1 MEEKCFFCEQKFIS
15 DKNGVFPG
23 NYIPIT
29 NTKSI
34 FLCFD
39 CLKKITTDEDAKEE
53 LNNKITDVFQSDF
66 EDYYDD
72 DNPLEYDDEEFAD
85 DTETEENNNTSIL
98 KPKEIYDKLSE
109 YIIGQEHTKK
119 VLSVAVYNH
128 YKRISRGKNKSDIEL
143 QKSNI
148 LLIGPTGSGKTFFAE
163 CLAKILQVPFAIADA
178 TTLTQAGYV
187 GEDVENIL
195 LKLIHAAD
203 QGQKRLSDVIKSAEK
218 GIIYIDEIDKIGR
231 KDENP
236 SITRDVAGEGVQQ
249 ALLKILEGTIS
260 NVPPQGGRK
269 HPNQEFLQIN
279 TRNILFIC
287 GGAFVGLED
296 KVRGRLHH
304 NSLGYRAEN
313 LGQSEIENMSFMKE
327 IVPDDIV
334 HFGIIPEL
342 VGRLPVISALNPL
355 TEDAFIR
362 ILTEPKNAIVKQ
374 YKELLAMDNIE
385 LEFTEDALHEIAQI
399 AVKRKTGARALR
411 SILED
416 VMTDVMFE
424 VPSMENAKKVVVTK
438 EAVLKEKP
446 VDIL

>member
-1 MEEKCFFCEQKFIS
+1 MKETCFFCNTKFES
-15 DKNGVFPG
+15 DKNGFLPG
-23 NYIPIT
+23 QYVPIGQNDT
-29 NTKSI
+29 V

-39 CLKKITTDEDAKEE
+39 CLKKITTDEEAQTDFNNLVLDTFPEAFVSEE
-53 LNNKITDVFQSDF
+53 YPE
-66 EDYYDD
+66 EDSE
-72 DNPLEYDDEEFAD
+72 NLSE
-85 DTETEENNNTSIL
+85 TETESAPIKQNIDVL
-98 KPKEIYDKLSE
+98 KPKDIYEKLSE
-109 YIIGQEHTKK
+109 YIVGQEHTKK

-128 YKRISRGKNKSDIEL
+128 YKRISRPKQTNKDIEL

-163 CLAKILQVPFAIADA
+163 SLAKILQVPFAIADA

-203 QGQKRLSDVIKSAEK
+203 TGQKKFRDVIKSAEK

-249 ALLKILEGTIS
+249 ALLKILEGTVA

-269 HPNQEFLQIN
+269 HPNQEFIQIN
-279 TRNILFIC
+279 TKNILFIC

-296 KVRGRLHH
+296 KVRNRMHK

-313 LGQSEIENMSFMKE
+313 ISQSQLENKEYMQE

-342 VGRLPVISALNPL
+342 IGRLPVISVLNPL
-355 TEDAFIR
+355 NEDAFIK
-362 ILTEPKNAIVKQ
+362 ILTEPKNAIIKQ

-385 LEFTEDALHEIAQI
+385 LEFTDEALQEIAQI

-416 VMTDVMFE
+416 IMTDVMFE
-424 VPSMENAKKVVVTK
+424 VPSMNASKVIIDK
-438 EAVLKEKP
+438 EAVLKQKP
-446 VDIL
+446 VTIK

>member
-1 MEEKCFFCEQKFIS
+1 MKETCFFCNTKFES
-15 DKNGVFPG
+15 DKNGFLPG
-23 NYIPIT
+23 QYVPIGQNDT
-29 NTKSI
+29 V

-39 CLKKITTDEDAKEE
+39 CLKKITTDEEAQTDFNNLVLDTFPEAFVSEE
-53 LNNKITDVFQSDF
+53 YPE
-66 EDYYDD
+66 EDSQ
-72 DNPLEYDDEEFAD
+72 NLSE
-85 DTETEENNNTSIL
+85 TETETESVKQNIDVL
-98 KPKEIYDKLSE
+98 KPKDIYEKLSE
-109 YIIGQEHTKK
+109 YIVGQEHTKK

-128 YKRISRGKNKSDIEL
+128 YKRISRPKQTNKDIEL

-163 CLAKILQVPFAIADA
+163 SLAKILQVPFAIADA

-203 QGQKRLSDVIKSAEK
+203 TGQKKFRDVIKSAEK

-249 ALLKILEGTIS
+249 ALLKILEGTVA

-269 HPNQEFLQIN
+269 HPNQEFIQIN
-279 TRNILFIC
+279 TKNILFIC

-296 KVRGRLHH
+296 KVRNRMHK

-313 LGQSEIENMSFMKE
+313 ISQSQLENKEYMQE

-342 VGRLPVISALNPL
+342 IGRLPVISVLNPL
-355 TEDAFIR
+355 NEDAFIK
-362 ILTEPKNAIVKQ
+362 ILTEPKNAIIKQ

-385 LEFTEDALHEIAQI
+385 LEFTDEALQEIAQI

-416 VMTDVMFE
+416 IMTDVMFE
-424 VPSMENAKKVVVTK
+424 VPSMNASKVIIDK
-438 EAVLKEKP
+438 EAVLKQKP
-446 VDIL
+446 VTIK